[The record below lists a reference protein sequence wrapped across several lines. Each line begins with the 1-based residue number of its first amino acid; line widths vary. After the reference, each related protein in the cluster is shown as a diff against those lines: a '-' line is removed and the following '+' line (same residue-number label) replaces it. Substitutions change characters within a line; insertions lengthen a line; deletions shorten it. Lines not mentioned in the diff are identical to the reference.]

1 MAQARTGRCHA
12 CTRHILRKA
21 EADVTRYKQPYAF
34 EIENASYPDT
44 LYKETVPTPFTW
56 PDKSEPVWVD
66 TEEGVQ
72 AMLEELKQAKEIAV
86 DLEHNDKNSYVGMVC
101 LMQISTRTK
110 DWIVDTLKPW
120 RENLQVLNEVFA
132 DPTIIKVFHGST
144 SDIIWLQRDLG
155 LYVVGLIDT
164 YHACA
169 ALSFPARGLAYLLER
184 YVNIE
189 AQKQFQLADWRVRPL
204 PKELLDYARTDTHY
218 LLYIFDNLRN
228 ELVRNTTPEYN
239 LTDWVIQGSKT
250 EALQKYDRTN
260 YDAVD
265 GLGHGGW
272 LKMIISRSARPL
284 DNEQFGVFRILHQWR
299 DTKARERDESEN
311 SVMPTNWLWTC
322 AQLMP
327 IERKKLFDLTR
338 MGRYPPSLLAH
349 AQELVALIK
358 QGQEAGRTGPS
369 VQDVIER
376 NKHRLPARFQ
386 HRQGPQSA
394 PSTNTSMA
402 ATLQRLAKSGE
413 LHADTQPSAVER
425 STDAA
430 VTRAAQSVFWGTVPH
445 ASVQPIR
452 SIAATQIGLQSVMP
466 LSSVEV
472 SVLDSSSMLA
482 GAEVETTHSEIISRS
497 ERTAPVAPDE
507 DEVFTLND
515 RKKKRKAEEVLEDGE
530 VDSNADSIL
539 LDTPVSNKA
548 AKKAA
553 KKARKEAVR
562 AEQAAAQADFRPFD
576 YANAPSMM
584 HAQSEVMTNSTG
596 PTQPKPMNPYAKA
609 LDTTTGARR
618 NRMGKELAGRSQTFR
633 S

>member
-1 MAQARTGRCHA
+1 
-12 CTRHILRKA
+12 
-21 EADVTRYKQPYAF
+21 
-34 EIENASYPDT
+34 
-44 LYKETVPTPFTW
+44 
-56 PDKSEPVWVD
+56 
-66 TEEGVQ
+66 
-72 AMLEELKQAKEIAV
+72 MLKELKQAKEIAV
-86 DLEHNDKNSYVGMVC
+86 DLEHNDKNSYIGMVC

-132 DPTIIKVFHGST
+132 DPTVIKVFHGST
-144 SDIIWLQRDLG
+144 SDMIWLQRDLG

-169 ALSFPARGLAYLLER
+169 ALGFPSRSLAYLLER

-228 ELVRNTTPEYN
+228 ELVRHSTSDCN
-239 LTDWVIQGSKT
+239 LTDWVIQGSKS
-250 EALQKYDRTN
+250 EALQRYERTN

-284 DNEQFGVFRILHQWR
+284 DNEQFGVFRTLHQWR
-299 DTKARERDESEN
+299 DTKARERDESEH

-327 IERKKLFDLTR
+327 VETKKLFDLTR

-358 QGQEAGRTGPS
+358 QGQEAGRAGPS

-386 HRQGPQSA
+386 HRQGPQHT
-394 PSTNTSMA
+394 PSTNASVA

-413 LHADTQPSAVER
+413 VGVDAKGTAVEG

-430 VTRAAQSVFWGTVPH
+430 IMRATRSTFWGNVPH
-445 ASVQPIR
+445 V
-452 SIAATQIGLQSVMP
+452 SIPPSRRTAATQIGLQSVMP
-466 LSSVEV
+466 LSSMEV
-472 SVLDSSSMLA
+472 SVTGPDSTSARREL
-482 GAEVETTHSEIISRS
+482 ETTPPEGLGDNRPPVGATSREAEI
-497 ERTAPVAPDE
+497 
-507 DEVFTLND
+507 FTLND
-515 RKKKRKAEEVLEDGE
+515 RKKKRKAEDVLEDGE
-530 VDSNADSIL
+530 IDSNPDSIL
-539 LDTPVSNKA
+539 LDTLVSSRA

-553 KKARKEAVR
+553 KKARKEAIK

-584 HAQSEVMTNSTG
+584 HAQSDMITNDAGT
-596 PTQPKPMNPYAKA
+596 TTPKPMNPYAKA
-609 LDTTTGARR
+609 LDTSTGARR